1 MRKNDFLMIRKLTII
16 VAMAC
21 MLAGCGEYSKVML
34 PTEWLTEDDYIHYLK
49 WTDLYASVDTYA
61 YLKGYDDVP
70 VAIDDF
76 SSFVKDYPDYY
87 TGER

>member
-1 MRKNDFLMIRKLTII
+1 M
-16 VAMAC
+16 
-21 MLAGCGEYSKVML
+21 
-34 PTEWLTEDDYIHYLK
+34 
-49 WTDLYASVDTYA
+49 YASVDTYA

-76 SSFVKDYPDYY
+76 SSFVKDFPDYY